1 MTLEIS
7 CAFATSLDTPAHIQ
21 LAEEL
26 GYHTAWCYDSP
37 ALYPDV
43 WVTLALAAQRTSRIR
58 LGPGVLVPSLRHV
71 MTNAAA
77 VATLEALAPGRIVVG
92 IGAGATGRLA
102 MGQRPNSWSDVTSYA
117 GALRALLRGE
127 TVEWDGALITMAHP
141 DGYAPRRPLQTPVVL
156 AAQGPKG
163 RAAAEA
169 VADGIFTVGPAGG
182 FPWVA
187 ELVLGTVLDPGED
200 PGSERALAAAGPG
213 AAVFYHLMFDGR
225 GWGDVTMLPGGDEF
239 RRRAE
244 AVPADERHLAIHGNH
259 LIALNELDEGIVTG
273 EVAAGLGLA
282 AGAEAWRA
290 RLSGSAAAGVTEV
303 VFQPAGPD
311 IGRELRTFME
321 MAATTAEARLT
332 AS

>member
-1 MTLEIS
+1 MSLRIS
-7 CAFATSLDTPAHIQ
+7 CAFATSLETPGQIE
-21 LAEEL
+21 LAERL
-26 GYHTAWCYDSP
+26 GYDTAWCYDSP

-92 IGAGATGRLA
+92 VGAGATGRLA
-102 MGQRPNSWSDVTSYA
+102 MGQRPLTWASVEAYTR
-117 GALRALLRGE
+117 ALRALLRGE
-127 TVEWDGALITMAHP
+127 DVEWDGGMLRMLHP
-141 DGYAPRRPLQTPVVL
+141 GTCAPARPLHTPVVV

-163 RAAAEA
+163 VAVAKA

-187 ELVLGTVLDPGED
+187 ELMLGTVLDEGE
-200 PGSERALAAAGPG
+200 PAGSARALAAAGPG
-213 AAVFYHLMFDGR
+213 AAVFYHLMHDGR
-225 GWGDVTMLPGGDEF
+225 GWGDMTALPGGDEY

-244 AVPADERHLAIHGNH
+244 ARPPASRHLDIHANH
-259 LIALNELDEGIVTG
+259 LIGLNPLDDGLVTG
-273 EVAAGLGLA
+273 DVVAALGISAEPGAWRQRLA
-282 AGAEAWRA
+282 ASE
-290 RLSGSAAAGVTEV
+290 AAGVTEV

-311 IGRELRTFME
+311 IARELEVFMA
-321 MAATTAEARLT
+321 MA
-332 AS
+332 SG

>member
-7 CAFATSLDTPAHIQ
+7 CAFATSLDTPKHIQ

-43 WVTLALAAQRTSRIR
+43 WVTLALAAQRTGRIR

-102 MGQRPNSWSDVTSYA
+102 LGQRPNSWSDVTSYTA
-117 GALRALLRGE
+117 TLRALLRGE
-127 TVEWDGALITMAHP
+127 TVEWDGALIAMSHP
-141 DGYAPRRPLQTPVVL
+141 DGFAPRRPIHTPLVL

-163 RAAAEA
+163 RAAADA

-182 FPWVA
+182 FAWVA
-187 ELVLGTVLDPGED
+187 ELMLGTVLDPGED
-200 PGSERALAAAGPG
+200 PGSARALAAAGPG
-213 AAVFYHLMFDGR
+213 AAVFYHLMYDGR
-225 GWGDVTMLPGGDEF
+225 GWGDVSVLPGGDEF
-239 RRRAE
+239 RQRAE
-244 AVPADERHLAIHGNH
+244 ALPAAGRHLAIHGSH
-259 LIALNELDEGIVTG
+259 LVALNELDEGIVSGAVT
-273 EVAAGLGLA
+273 AGLGLA
-282 AGAEAWRA
+282 AEADAWRT
-290 RLSGSAAAGVTEV
+290 RLAASAAAGVTEV
-303 VFQPAGPD
+303 VFQPAGD
-311 IGRELRTFME
+311 IERELRMFME
-321 MAATTAEARLT
+321 MAATTAEAT
-332 AS
+332 VAAS

>member
-1 MTLEIS
+1 MALEIS
-7 CAFATSLDTPAHIQ
+7 CAFATSLDTPGHIE
-21 LAEEL
+21 LAERL
-26 GYHTAWCYDSP
+26 GYRTAWCYDSP

-43 WVTLALAAQRTSRIR
+43 WVTLALAAQRTTRVA

-102 MGQRPNSWSDVTSYA
+102 MGQRPLPWRDVIAYTR
-117 GALRALLRGE
+117 ALRALLRGE
-127 TVEWDGALITMAHP
+127 DVDWEGGLLRMVHP
-141 DGYAPRRPLQTPVVL
+141 AGCAPARPLNTPVVI

-163 RAAAEA
+163 LEAARA

-187 ELVLGTVLDPGED
+187 ELVLGTVLDDGEQ
-200 PGSERALAAAGPG
+200 PASERVLAAAGPA
-213 AAVFYHLMFDGR
+213 AAVFYHLMYDGR
-225 GWGDVTMLPGGDEF
+225 GWGDVSVLPSGEEF

-244 AVPADERHLAIHGNH
+244 GLPAASRHLDIHASH
-259 LIALNELDEGIVTG
+259 LVGLNPLDEGVVTG
-273 EVAAGLGLA
+273 EAMAALGVAAGAGAWRERLA
-282 AGAEAWRA
+282 ASE
-290 RLSGSAAAGVTEV
+290 AAGVTEV

-311 IGRELRTFME
+311 IPRELEAFMA
-321 MAATTAEARLT
+321 MA
-332 AS
+332 SG

>member
-1 MTLEIS
+1 MALEIS
-7 CAFATSLDTPAHIQ
+7 CAFATSLDTPAQIEV
-21 LAEEL
+21 AEQL

-43 WVTLALAAQRTSRIR
+43 WVTLALAAQRTDRIR

-92 IGAGATGRLA
+92 VGAGATGRLA
-102 MGQRPNSWSDVTSYA
+102 MGQRPLTWKDVTAYT

-127 TVEWDGALITMAHP
+127 EVTWEGGVLRMVHP
-141 DGYAPRRPLQTPVVL
+141 AGCAPPRPLRTPVVI

-163 RAAAEA
+163 VEAARA

-182 FPWVA
+182 FGWVA
-187 ELVLGTVLDPGED
+187 ELVLGTVLDDGEQ
-200 PGSERALAAAGPG
+200 PGSERVLAAAGPG
-213 AAVFYHLMFDGR
+213 AAVFYHLMYDGR
-225 GWGDVTMLPGGDEF
+225 GWGDVSVLPGGEEF

-244 AVPADERHLAIHGNH
+244 ALPAARRHLDIHASH
-259 LIALNELDEGIVTG
+259 LVGLNPLDDGIVTG
-273 EVAAGLGLA
+273 DAMAALGVVADAG
-282 AGAEAWRA
+282 AWRA
-290 RLSGSAAAGVTEV
+290 RLSASEAVGVTEV

-311 IGRELRTFME
+311 IPRELEAFMA
-321 MAATTAEARLT
+321 MA
-332 AS
+332 SG